1 MAKDANGQGQATL
14 AALRRE
20 TIRGALLLIA
30 VSFACNIGAL
40 AVPIYNMEV
49 FNRVMTT
56 HNMRTLAGLTSGLA
70 VSVVFYVAIDHL
82 RLAAMEALGERF
94 ARRVAPPLLQAAQ
107 TAWPRSADPMQAI
120 RDAETLRTFIG
131 SPLLLAP
138 FELAWSPA
146 LLLVLFVMGWGYAVV
161 GVVCLAALLALNLLG
176 DVVARRHMA
185 DASDA
190 AAEGFREVAGAAR
203 SAEAVVAMGMLPALG
218 RRWLRA
224 EAQALSAGTRALL
237 RNRVVT
243 AATHALRSAM
253 TGATVATGLV
263 LVLNGYAASGTLV
276 AANMIL
282 ARMLLPIEQF
292 AATLR
297 SWAEAQAAWRRV
309 RALLGES
316 VPFRYAHA
324 LPRPRGQLSIER
336 LVYIP
341 TSAERPILRGVSFQ
355 AEPGE
360 IIGVIGP
367 SASGKSTLLRLI
379 LGMVEPTSGGVFLD
393 GHSTFLWNREDFARH
408 IGYVPQSLAL
418 SDGTVAETIARGAEP
433 DLDTVIA
440 AAKRAGV
447 HRTIAALPH
456 GYATRLF
463 GRGFT
468 LSAGQRQRV
477 ALARALY
484 GEPRLLVLDE
494 PSAFFDA
501 EGEEMLVA
509 LLARLRAEGVG
520 ALVSAHR
527 PSVLRA
533 ADKLLVLRDGL
544 IEHFGEPADVLRSM
558 SGPRVRLL
566 RGTNAAT
573 AT

>member
-1 MAKDANGQGQATL
+1 MAEDASRPRDATL

-20 TIRGALLLIA
+20 TVRGALLLIA
-30 VSFACNIGAL
+30 VSLACNLGAL

-56 HNMRTLAGLTSGLA
+56 HNMRTLAGLTAGLA
-70 VSVVFYVAIDHL
+70 VGIVFYVAIDHL

-107 TAWPRSADPMQAI
+107 AAEPRSADPMQAL
-120 RDAETLRTFIG
+120 RDTETLRHFIG
-131 SPLLLAP
+131 SPLLIAP
-138 FELAWSPA
+138 FELAWSPV
-146 LLLVLFVMGWGYAVV
+146 LLLVLFAMGWGYAVV
-161 GVVCLAALLALNLLG
+161 GAACIVILTLLNLLG

-190 AAEGFREVAGAAR
+190 AAAGFRDVAGAAR

-218 RRWLRA
+218 RRWRRA

-237 RNRVVT
+237 RNRGVT
-243 AATHALRSAM
+243 AATRALRNAM

-263 LVLNGYAASGTLV
+263 LVLNGYAAAGTLV

-297 SWAEAQAAWRRV
+297 SWAEAGAAWRRV

-324 LPRPRGQLSIER
+324 LPRPQGHLSVER
-336 LVYIP
+336 LVYLP
-341 TSAERPILRGVSFQ
+341 PGAERPILRGVSFCTG
-355 AEPGE
+355 PGE

-367 SASGKSTLLRLI
+367 SASGKSTLLRLV

-408 IGYVPQSLAL
+408 VGYVPQSLAL
-418 SDGTVAETIARGAEP
+418 SDATVAETIARGADP
-433 DLDTVIA
+433 DLGAVIA
-440 AAKRAGV
+440 AAKRADV
-447 HRTIAALPH
+447 HPTIAALPH

-463 GRGFT
+463 GSGFV
-468 LSAGQRQRV
+468 LSAGQRQRL

-494 PSAFFDA
+494 PNAFLDA
-501 EGEEMLVA
+501 DGEEMLVA

-527 PSVLRA
+527 PSVLRS

-544 IEHFGEPADVLRSM
+544 IEHFGEPAEVLRSM
-558 SGPRVRLL
+558 GGPSVRLL
-566 RGTNAAT
+566 RGAASVS
-573 AT
+573 